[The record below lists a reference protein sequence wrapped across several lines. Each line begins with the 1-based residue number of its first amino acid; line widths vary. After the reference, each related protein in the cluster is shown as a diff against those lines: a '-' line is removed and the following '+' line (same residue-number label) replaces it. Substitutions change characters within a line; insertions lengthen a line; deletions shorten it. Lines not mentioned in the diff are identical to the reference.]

1 MKSYLTG
8 YADPVDYELF
18 ISRKTSTLPVYKGK
32 VYGFKK
38 ISLQSD
44 RYFVVEDNGGI
55 IIIRRKRW

>member
-18 ISRKTSTLPVYKGK
+18 MSRKTNTLPVYKGK
-32 VYGFKK
+32 VHGFKK

-44 RYFVVEDNGGI
+44 RYFVVDDNGGI
-55 IIIRRKRW
+55 IIIGRKRW